1 MNKFFLTFFV
11 SLSIFSSAQNI
22 IFSHK
27 PGFYDNP
34 FYLKVSSTNSK
45 ILYSFE
51 NNINKRS
58 NVFKD
63 SLLIDKTTTISFG
76 ILKGDTLEKI
86 ESKTFLINFKTNFKV
101 VSISIDNNFL
111 FDYNKGIYVKGPRAW
126 LDTVAKHYRNTNW
139 ERKWERE
146 HFIEVFNEDGERII
160 SNGAGLRIFGGMT
173 KYYPEKSLRVIFRNL
188 YDSTVTYAD
197 LFGAGSKKYKQFIL
211 RHSGNDYRNTRFK
224 DAFLT
229 SLAQESDLDIQK
241 SSPCH
246 LFINSE
252 YWGVY
257 NIREKINKYYI
268 DNNYSCGTNGIDIL
282 QGYKTVDEGSSED
295 YQDLLNFLKKNSLS
309 VQNNYQHIKQK
320 MDVRNFIN
328 FWIHQ
333 IFYAN
338 HDARGNIRFWKSDS
352 LDNKFRWI
360 VYDTDLGFG
369 PNRVNKDLL
378 KDFTSNRMTD
388 WYNPN
393 WATFLLRNLLKSNEF
408 KKDFILQSSYIFST
422 TLSTKNINKKI
433 DEFVSRYDSEMQY
446 HFNERRRFQ
455 AYQGSYKKWLSSV
468 NDLRYFAEKRDE
480 NSYKH
485 LEKKFNLS
493 DSYILKINVLNDNGK
508 VLINNNT
515 LKSNELVGKFYKN
528 YDIPIKIIPSFGYYH
543 TGFSDSII
551 NNLEND
557 TLEINIDFKKLAP
570 SKSKIIINEVDYVNE
585 SIELYNQEDTTVY
598 MNGWTLID
606 KNNNSLSIDDV
617 YINKGNYFVF
627 NYFNTIK
634 KIDDVNYHPLNFK
647 ISSVNEKIFLYDN
660 ERKIVDSVVYKI
672 DSIKSSYARNI
683 PINTFEGET
692 WGWNNS
698 DTSTIGYDN
707 KKYQILK
714 KKLEERLKKESKRR
728 KIFLFSSVGSLLVVL
743 GFFLTKKKII

>member
-1 MNKFFLTFFV
+1 MNKYFLTIFV
-11 SLSIFSSAQNI
+11 SLSIFTSAQNL

-34 FYLKVSSTNSK
+34 FYLKVNSTNST

-63 SLLIDKTTTISFG
+63 SILIDKTTTISFG
-76 ILKGDTLEKI
+76 VLRGETLEKI
-86 ESKTFLINFKTNFKV
+86 ESKTFLIDFKTNFKV

-111 FDYNKGIYVKGPRAW
+111 FDFNTGIYVKGPRAW
-126 LDTVAKHYRNTNW
+126 LDTVAGHYRNTNW
-139 ERKWERE
+139 ERKWEKE

-160 SNGAGLRIFGGMT
+160 SNNAGLRIFGGMT
-173 KYYPEKSLRVIFRNL
+173 KYYHEKSLRVIFRNM
-188 YDSTVTYAD
+188 YDSTVTHAD
-197 LFGAGSKKYKQFIL
+197 LFDSGSKKYKQFIL

-229 SLAQESDLDIQK
+229 SLAQESELDVQK

-268 DNNYSCGTNGIDIL
+268 DNNYSCGINGIDIL
-282 QGYKTVDEGSSED
+282 QGYKTADEGSSED
-295 YQDLLNFLKKNSLS
+295 YQGLLNFLKKNSLS
-309 VQNNYQHIKQK
+309 DQKNYQYIKQK

-338 HDARGNIRFWKSDS
+338 HDVRGNIRFWKSDS

-378 KDFTSNRMTD
+378 KDFTSSRMTD

-393 WATFLLRNLLKSNEF
+393 WATFLLRNLLESNEF

-422 TLSTKNINKKI
+422 TLSTKNINKRI
-433 DEFVSRYDSEMQY
+433 DEFFSMYNSEMQY

-455 AYQGSYKKWLSSV
+455 PYQGSYKKWLSSV

-480 NSYKH
+480 NSYRH
-485 LEKKFNLS
+485 LEKKFGLS

-570 SKSKIIINEVDYVNE
+570 SKYKIIINEVDYVNE

-606 KNNNSLSIDDV
+606 KNNNSLSINDV

-627 NYFNTIK
+627 NYFDTIK
-634 KIDDVNYHPLNFK
+634 KIDGVNYHPLNFK

-683 PINTFEGET
+683 PINKFEEQT
-692 WGWNNS
+692 WEWNNS

-714 KKLEERLKKESKRR
+714 IQLEDRLKKESNRR
-728 KIFLFSSVGSLLVVL
+728 KIFLFSSVGALLVAMS
-743 GFFLTKKKII
+743 FFLTKKKII

>member
-1 MNKFFLTFFV
+1 MNKYFLTIFV
-11 SLSIFSSAQNI
+11 SLSIFSSAQNL

-34 FYLKVSSTNSK
+34 FYLKVSSTNST

-63 SLLIDKTTTISFG
+63 SILIDKTTTISFG
-76 ILKGDTLEKI
+76 VLRGDTLEKI

-111 FDYNKGIYVKGPRAW
+111 FDYNTGIYVKGPRAW

-139 ERKWERE
+139 ERKWEKE

-160 SNGAGLRIFGGMT
+160 SNNAGLRIFGGMT

-188 YDSTVTYAD
+188 YDSTTTYAD
-197 LFGAGSKKYKQFIL
+197 LFHSGSKKYKQFIL

-229 SLAQESDLDIQK
+229 SLAQESDLDVQK

-268 DNNYSCGTNGIDIL
+268 DNNYSCGINGIDIL
-282 QGYKTVDEGSSED
+282 QGYKTVDEGSSGD

-309 VQNNYQHIKQK
+309 DQKNYQYIKQK

-338 HDARGNIRFWKSDS
+338 HDVRGNIRFWKSDS

-378 KDFTSNRMTD
+378 KDFTSSRMTD

-393 WATFLLRNLLKSNEF
+393 WATFLLRNLLESNEF

-433 DEFVSRYDSEMQY
+433 DEFFSKYDSEMQY

-455 AYQGSYKKWLSSV
+455 PYQGSYKKWLSSV

-485 LEKKFNLS
+485 LEKKFGLS
-493 DSYILKINVLNDNGK
+493 DSYILKINILNDNGK

-528 YDIPIKIIPSFGYYH
+528 YNLPIKIIPSFGYYH

-598 MNGWTLID
+598 LNGWTLID
-606 KNNNSLSIDDV
+606 KNNNSLSINDV

-627 NYFNTIK
+627 NYFDTIK
-634 KIDDVNYHPLNFK
+634 KIDSVNYHPLNFR

-683 PINTFEGET
+683 PVNTFEEET
-692 WGWNNS
+692 WEWNNS

-707 KKYQILK
+707 KKYQTLK
-714 KKLEERLKKESKRR
+714 IQLDERLKKESKRR
-728 KIFLFSSVGSLLVVL
+728 KIFLFSTVGSLLVVL

>member
-1 MNKFFLTFFV
+1 MNKYFLTIFV
-11 SLSIFSSAQNI
+11 SLSIFTSAQNLV
-22 IFSHK
+22 FSHK

-34 FYLKVSSTNSK
+34 FYLKVNSTNST

-63 SLLIDKTTTISFG
+63 SILIDKTTTISFG
-76 ILKGDTLEKI
+76 VLRGETLEKI
-86 ESKTFLINFKTNFKV
+86 ESKTFLIDFKTNFKV

-111 FDYNKGIYVKGPRAW
+111 FDYNTGIYVKGPRAW

-139 ERKWERE
+139 ERKWEKE

-160 SNGAGLRIFGGMT
+160 SNNAGLRIFGGMT
-173 KYYPEKSLRVIFRNL
+173 KYYPEKSLRVIFRNM
-188 YDSTVTYAD
+188 YDSTVNHAD
-197 LFGAGSKKYKQFIL
+197 LFGSGSKKYKQFIL

-229 SLAQESDLDIQK
+229 SLAQESDLDVQK

-268 DNNYSCGTNGIDIL
+268 DNNYSCGINGIDIL
-282 QGYKTVDEGSSED
+282 QGYKTADEGSSED

-309 VQNNYQHIKQK
+309 DQKNYQYIKQK

-338 HDARGNIRFWKSDS
+338 HDVRGNIRFWKSDS

-378 KDFTSNRMTD
+378 KDFTNSRMTD

-393 WATFLLRNLLKSNEF
+393 WATFLLRNLLESNEF
-408 KKDFILQSSYIFST
+408 KKDFILQSSYILSS
-422 TLSTKNINKKI
+422 TLSTKNINKRI
-433 DEFVSRYDSEMQY
+433 DEFFSMYNSEMQY
-446 HFNERRRFQ
+446 HFNKRRRFQ

-480 NSYKH
+480 NSYRH
-485 LEKKFNLS
+485 LEKKFGLS

-570 SKSKIIINEVDYVNE
+570 SKYKIIINEVDYVNE

-606 KNNNSLSIDDV
+606 KNNNGLSINDV

-627 NYFNTIK
+627 NYFDTIK
-634 KIDDVNYHPLNFK
+634 KIDGVNYYPLNFK

-683 PINTFEGET
+683 PINKFEEET
-692 WGWNNS
+692 WEWNNS

-714 KKLEERLKKESKRR
+714 IQLEDRLKKESNRR
-728 KIFLFSSVGSLLVVL
+728 KIFLFSSVGALLVAL
-743 GFFLTKKKII
+743 GFFLTNKKII

>member
-1 MNKFFLTFFV
+1 MNKYFLTIFV
-11 SLSIFSSAQNI
+11 SLSIFTSAQNLV
-22 IFSHK
+22 FSHK
-27 PGFYDNP
+27 AGFYDNP
-34 FYLKVSSTNSK
+34 FYLKVNSTNST

-51 NNINKRS
+51 NNINKKS

-63 SLLIDKTTTISFG
+63 SILIDKTTTISFG
-76 ILKGDTLEKI
+76 VLRGGILEKI
-86 ESKTFLINFKTNFKV
+86 ESKTFLIDFKTKFKV
-101 VSISIDNNFL
+101 VSISIDDNFL
-111 FDYNKGIYVKGPRAW
+111 FDFNTGIYVKGPRAW

-139 ERKWERE
+139 ERKWEKE

-160 SNGAGLRIFGGMT
+160 SNNAGLRIFGGMT
-173 KYYPEKSLRVIFRNL
+173 KYYPEKSLRVIFRNI
-188 YDSTVTYAD
+188 YDSTVTHAD
-197 LFGAGSKKYKQFIL
+197 LFDSGSKKYKQFIL

-229 SLAQESDLDIQK
+229 SLAQESDLDVQK

-246 LFINSE
+246 LFVNSE

-268 DNNYSCGTNGIDIL
+268 DNNYSCGINGVDIL

-309 VQNNYQHIKQK
+309 DQKNYQYIKQK

-338 HDARGNIRFWKSDS
+338 HDVRGNIRFWKSDS

-369 PNRVNKDLL
+369 PNRVNRDLL
-378 KDFTSNRMTD
+378 KDFTSSRMTD

-393 WATFLLRNLLKSNEF
+393 WATFLLRNLLESNEF

-422 TLSTKNINKKI
+422 TLSTKNINKRI
-433 DEFVSRYDSEMQY
+433 DEFFSIYNSEMQY

-455 AYQGSYKKWLSSV
+455 SYQGSYKKWLSSV

-480 NSYKH
+480 NSYRH
-485 LEKKFNLS
+485 LEKKFGLS

-515 LKSNELVGKFYKN
+515 LKTNELVGKFYKN

-557 TLEINIDFKKLAP
+557 TLEINIDFKKLC
-570 SKSKIIINEVDYVNE
+570 
-585 SIELYNQEDTTVY
+585 SI
-598 MNGWTLID
+598 
-606 KNNNSLSIDDV
+606 
-617 YINKGNYFVF
+617 
-627 NYFNTIK
+627 
-634 KIDDVNYHPLNFK
+634 
-647 ISSVNEKIFLYDN
+647 
-660 ERKIVDSVVYKI
+660 
-672 DSIKSSYARNI
+672 
-683 PINTFEGET
+683 
-692 WGWNNS
+692 
-698 DTSTIGYDN
+698 
-707 KKYQILK
+707 
-714 KKLEERLKKESKRR
+714 
-728 KIFLFSSVGSLLVVL
+728 
-743 GFFLTKKKII
+743 